1 MPSKTIF
8 KRVAVVGCI
17 ALVFGGVFLLRPV
30 QAQTTSPTFLITWTT
45 TGSYIPSFYQGK
57 ALPTYGS
64 KITASLELISPQGK
78 VLNLSGQTIYWY
90 VDDMLVGG
98 GAGVQQV
105 TFPPIGDAP
114 NAVDLRVTLPNY
126 NGAFLVHEINIP
138 MVLPKAVIYAPYP
151 GGQFSQNPVS
161 VQALPYFF
169 NIADPSALSYSW
181 SVNGQS
187 GSNAENPET
196 AEITLPQGTTSGTGV
211 TATLTITNP
220 NDSTVATAN
229 ADLTYQEQL

>member
-1 MPSKTIF
+1 MILK
-8 KRVAVVGCI
+8 KVMVVGF
-17 ALVFGGVFLLRPV
+17 FGLILSAIFLLKPA
-30 QAQTTSPTFLITWTT
+30 QAQTAASPTFLITWTT
-45 TGSYIPSFYQGK
+45 TGSYIPSFYHGK

-98 GAGVQQV
+98 GAGVQEV

-114 NAVDLRVTLPNY
+114 NTVDLRVTLPNY

-138 MVLPKAVIYAPYP
+138 MVLPKAAIYAPYP

-169 NIADPSALSYSW
+169 NISDPSGLSYGW

-196 AEITLPQGTTSGTGV
+196 AEITLPQGTPSGTGV

-220 NDSTVATAN
+220 KDSTVATAN
-229 ADLTYQEQL
+229 VNLTYQEQL